1 MSADLVITGRIATLE
16 GAQGFG
22 WVEAIAVRDGR
33 ITSAGSR
40 AAVERLAGRAARRW
54 RLDPGQAVLPALT
67 DSHLHLATAAIA
79 AQELSL
85 DDAPDRE
92 AIFAAIR
99 SAHERLAAKDDA
111 GAWLLGHGWSL
122 DRLGDWPTAQHLD
135 SLAPGR
141 PSALWSHD
149 HHSRWVS
156 SAALARAGI
165 EEGTPEPQGGMIRR
179 DADGRPSG
187 ILHEHAAKL
196 VSVAIPEPDRE
207 RLAAAL
213 SSYAGELARLGI
225 VAVHDPGEMSDD
237 PEIRRGPTLYRS
249 LAEDGALALRVAASI
264 RPEQLAPAIERGFRS
279 GPTDAAPGFSSG
291 SRPGGGVD
299 HADPVAARLAERYR
313 GGWLKLFA
321 DGSLG
326 SRSAALLEPYEPGS
340 GAPVGGPAGML
351 LAPPEW
357 LRDRAQRAVRAGI
370 AVQIHGIGDAA
381 VRSALDILEQL
392 PSPADGIHHR
402 VEHAQ
407 LVHPADVARFGAAGI
422 VASVQP
428 VHLVADAPVART
440 AWGDRIRWSFPI
452 HSLASGGAL
461 IAFGTDAP
469 VESPDP
475 WPGIA
480 IAVTRASAT
489 WAAGESAIYASES
502 IDLARAIRAACLDP
516 ALTAGEA
523 DRGRLVSGHRA
534 DLVVVPAEMLD
545 DDAVAAGALDRA
557 RPLATLLD
565 GEVVY
570 RDARFDPGD

>member
-1 MSADLVITGRIATLE
+1 MSADLVITGRIATLR
-16 GAQGFG
+16 GTRGWG

-33 ITSAGSR
+33 VTAAGPRSEVEGAAG
-40 AAVERLAGRAARRW
+40 AAVRRW
-54 RLDPGQAVLPALT
+54 RLDPSQAVLPALT
-67 DSHLHLATAAIA
+67 DAHLHLTTAALA

-85 DDAPDRE
+85 EDAPDRT

-99 SAHERLAAKDDA
+99 SAHERLARNGDSE
-111 GAWLLGHGWSL
+111 AWLLGHGWSL
-122 DRLGDWPTAQHLD
+122 DRLGDWPTAQDLD
-135 SLAPGR
+135 GVAPGR
-141 PSALWSHD
+141 PVALWSHD

-156 SAALARAGI
+156 TLALDRAGI
-165 EEGTPEPQGGMIRR
+165 AQGTADPQGGMIRR
-179 DADGRPSG
+179 DAQGQPSG
-187 ILHEHAAKL
+187 VLHEHAAKL

-213 SSYAGELARLGI
+213 SSYAGGLARLGI

-237 PEIRRGPTLYRS
+237 AEIRRGPTFYRS
-249 LAEDGALALRVAASI
+249 LAEEGALPLRVASSI

-279 GPTDAAPGFSSG
+279 GRSEATMGMRTAT
-291 SRPGGGVD
+291 
-299 HADPVAARLAERYR
+299 ADPVAGWLAERYR

-326 SRSAALLEPYEPGS
+326 SRSAALLEPYEPDS

-357 LRDRAQRAVRAGI
+357 LSERAQSAARAGI

-381 VRSALDILEQL
+381 VRSALGILEQL
-392 PSPADGIHHR
+392 PPPADGIHHR
-402 VEHAQ
+402 IEHAQ

-428 VHLVADAPVART
+428 VHLVSDAPVARV
-440 AWGDRIRWSFPI
+440 AWGDRVRWSFPI
-452 HSLASGGAL
+452 RSLEAGGAL

-480 IAVTRASAT
+480 MAVTRQSSAWASDE
-489 WAAGESAIYASES
+489 GGPYAHES
-502 IDLARAIRAACLDP
+502 IDLARAIRASCLDP
-516 ALTAGEA
+516 ALTAGEL
-523 DRGRLVSGHRA
+523 DRGRLVPGHRA
-534 DLVVVPAEMLD
+534 DLVVLPAEMLD
-545 DDAVAAGALDRA
+545 DRAVAEGALEHG

-565 GEVVY
+565 GEPVY
-570 RDARFDPGD
+570 RDPEFDPGD

>member
-1 MSADLVITGRIATLE
+1 MSADLLITGRIATLK
-16 GAQGFG
+16 GRQGFG
-22 WVEAIAVRDGR
+22 WVEAIAIRDGR
-33 ITSAGSR
+33 ITAAGSR
-40 AAVERLAGRAARRW
+40 PDVERLAGRAARRW
-54 RLDPGQAVLPALT
+54 RLDADQAVLPGLT

-92 AIFAAIR
+92 AIFASVR
-99 SAHERLAAKDDA
+99 SAHERLAAKGDA

-122 DRLGDWPTAQHLD
+122 DRLGDWPTAQDLD
-135 SLAPGR
+135 RLAPGR
-141 PSALWSHD
+141 PAALWSHD

-156 SAALARAGI
+156 SAALDRAGI
-165 EEGTPEPQGGMIRR
+165 GEGTPDPQGGMIRR

-196 VSVAIPEPDRE
+196 VSVAVPEPDRA

-213 SSYAGELARLGI
+213 SSYAAALARLGI

-237 PEIRRGPTLYRS
+237 PEIRRGPTFFRG
-249 LAEDGALALRVAASI
+249 LAEEGALPLRVAASI

-279 GPTDAAPGFSSG
+279 GGTDAPAG
-291 SRPGGGVD
+291 SRSGAGAD
-299 HADPVAARLAERYR
+299 RADPLATRLAERYR

-340 GAPVGGPAGML
+340 GTPVGGPAGML
-351 LAPPEW
+351 LAPPQW
-357 LRDRAQRAVRAGI
+357 LHERAQSAARAGI

-381 VRSALDILEQL
+381 VRSALDILERL
-392 PSPADGIHHR
+392 PPPADGIHHR

-428 VHLVADAPVART
+428 VHLVGDALVARA
-440 AWGDRIRWSFPI
+440 AWGDRVRWSFPI
-452 HSLASGGAL
+452 RSLAAGGAL

-480 IAVTRASAT
+480 IAVTRASET
-489 WAAGESAIYASES
+489 WAAGESAAYASES

-516 ALTAGEA
+516 ALTAGEV
-523 DRGRLVSGHRA
+523 DRGRLVQGHRA
-534 DLVVVPAEMLD
+534 DLVMVPAEMLD
-545 DDAVAAGALDRA
+545 ADAVAAGALDRA
-557 RPLATLLD
+557 RPLMTLLD
-565 GEVVY
+565 GETVY